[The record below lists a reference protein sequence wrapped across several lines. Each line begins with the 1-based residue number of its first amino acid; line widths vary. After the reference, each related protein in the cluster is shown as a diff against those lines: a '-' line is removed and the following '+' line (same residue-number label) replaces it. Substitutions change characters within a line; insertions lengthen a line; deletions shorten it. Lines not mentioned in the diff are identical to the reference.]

1 MGNLTVIKV
10 KSIKD
15 AGRYSDGSGLLL
27 VVKESGAKSWL
38 LRAQAN
44 GKRRDIGLG
53 TYPAVSLA
61 DARDA
66 AAEAR
71 KQIRAG
77 EDPVA
82 AKRAAKKA
90 AAVIPTFRVAA
101 KTVHDEQK
109 GDWINSKHQSQWI
122 NTLTTF
128 AYPIIGDRPINRVTS
143 ADVLDVLKPI
153 WQTKPETARRVLQRI
168 GKVLDWGYSRGH
180 CLGEAPMR
188 SIRAGLPRQTKRPEH
203 FESLPHKDVAS
214 LMAMLKASDTAGRLA
229 LRFLILT
236 AARSGEVRGATWDE
250 IGDGI
255 WTVPAERMKAKK
267 EHVVPLTAAAVAVLD
282 TAKKLR
288 KGVVGEPIFPGPS
301 SHKPLSD
308 MTLTKVLRTE
318 TKDKSTVHGFRSS
331 FRDWAAECTSF
342 PSEIAETALAHAIPD
357 KVVAAYRRTNYLE
370 KRRDMMN
377 QWADYVAPSQSTV

>member
-15 AGRYSDGSGLLL
+15 AGRHSDGNGLLL
-27 VVKESGAKSWL
+27 VVKDSGAKSWL

-61 DARDA
+61 DAREA
-66 AAEAR
+66 AAQAR
-71 KQIRAG
+71 KQMRAG

-82 AKRAAKKA
+82 AKQAARKA

-101 KTVHDEQK
+101 ETVHGEQK
-109 GDWINSKHQSQWI
+109 GDWVNDKHRSQWI

-128 AYPIIGDRPINRVTS
+128 AFPAIGSQPLNKVTS

-180 CLGEAPMR
+180 CPSEAPMR

-203 FESLPHKDVAS
+203 FESLPHKDVGA
-214 LMAMLKASDTAGRLA
+214 LMTKLEQNDTAGRLA

-250 IGDGI
+250 ITDGV
-255 WTVPAERMKAKK
+255 WTVPASRMKAKK
-267 EHVVPLTAAAVAVLD
+267 EHVVPLSAAAVAVLE

-288 KGVVGEPIFPGPS
+288 KGVAGEPIFPGPS

-318 TKDKSTVHGFRSS
+318 TRDKSTVHGFRSS

-342 PSEIAETALAHAIPD
+342 PSEVAETALAHAIPD

-370 KRRDMMN
+370 KRRDMMAD
-377 QWADYVAPSQSTV
+377 WASYVAVIKSTA